1 MRLEQLHIE
10 NLRNIATLDVALA
23 PGINVFVGPN
33 GAGKSSILEAAF
45 LLSHAQSFRLGA
57 TQDLIRCGEKCLAVA
72 ATVCCGERARR
83 IVLIRDDSS
92 WSGRID
98 QTATTSLGTVLGET
112 AVVCF
117 EPGSHELIAGSGRE
131 RRRFLD
137 WGVFHVEHAYLAMA
151 ARYRRILRQRNMALK
166 GGAGN
171 EEVDAWDVELAS
183 AAAPMDQHRQQYFS
197 RFCDRLTQLAGQFLP
212 ELGTFSIE
220 WDRGW
225 PMDANLRDLL
235 AQRRSLDRMRGHTS
249 RGPHRA
255 DWVIRFER
263 APQRGQLSRGQ
274 EKLCALACVLAQA
287 QVHADTSGE
296 WPVIALDDLGS
307 ELDLE
312 HQMRVLDW
320 LWRDAEQVLI
330 SGVAIPEP
338 LRAKPDAFTLFHV
351 EHGSLRGLL

>member
-33 GAGKSSILEAAF
+33 GAGKSSILEAAY
-45 LLSHAQSFRLGA
+45 LLSHAQSFRLG
-57 TQDLIRCGEKCLAVA
+57 TTHDLIRRGEKRLAVA
-72 ATVCCGERARR
+72 ATARCGERARR
-83 IVLIRDDSS
+83 IALIRDDSS
-92 WSGRID
+92 WHGRID
-98 QTATTSLGTVLGET
+98 QTVTTNLGAVLGET

-137 WGVFHVEHAYLAMA
+137 WGVFHVEHAYLATA
-151 ARYRRILRQRNMALK
+151 ARYRRSLRQRNMALK
-166 GGAGN
+166 NGAADG
-171 EEVDAWDVELAS
+171 ELDAWDVELAS
-183 AAAPMDQHRQQYFS
+183 AAAPMDLHRQQYFS
-197 RFCDRLTQLAGQFLP
+197 RFRDRLAELAGQFLP
-212 ELGTFSIE
+212 ELGE
-220 WDRGW
+220 VNLAWDRGW
-225 PMDANLRDLL
+225 PSDASLLDLL
-235 AQRRSLDRMRGHTS
+235 AQRRSLDRIRGHTS

-255 DWVIRFER
+255 DWLLRFEQ

-287 QVHADTSGE
+287 RVHADASGG

-312 HQMRVLDW
+312 HQARVLDW
-320 LWRDAEQVLI
+320 LRRDADQVLI
-330 SGVAIPEP
+330 SGVDIPEP
-338 LRAKPDAFTLFHV
+338 LRAEPDAITLFHV